1 MSCLRQCAQSIH
13 CTCIIREVSPLLLRA
28 CCSTSA
34 RRRRGELELLLDSHV
49 TDIATGVCVD
59 SARGRARGRAP
70 GVPRR
75 RYQLR
80 VRLPADSGVSG
91 HWQAH
96 CHRRARST
104 GICDSIVADPIIFVR
119 NILIFV
125 AEHDCS
131 RPFLRRG
138 RDGLHLR
145 TNLQSLVLLL
155 YRQAAGCRPT

>member
-1 MSCLRQCAQSIH
+1 M
-13 CTCIIREVSPLLLRA
+13 
-28 CCSTSA
+28 
-34 RRRRGELELLLDSHV
+34 LDSHV

-70 GVPRR
+70 VPRR
-75 RYQLR
+75 RYHLR

-91 HWQAH
+91 QAH
-96 CHRRARST
+96 CHRRASST
-104 GICDSIVADPIIFVR
+104 GICDSITADPIIFVR

-125 AEHDCS
+125 VEHDCC

-145 TNLQSLVLLL
+145 TNL
-155 YRQAAGCRPT
+155 

>member
-1 MSCLRQCAQSIH
+1 MSCFRQCAQLIH

-59 SARGRARGRAP
+59 SARGRARGRAT
-70 GVPRR
+70 VPRR

-91 HWQAH
+91 QAH
-96 CHRRARST
+96 CHRRASSR
-104 GICDSIVADPIIFVR
+104 GI
-119 NILIFV
+119 
-125 AEHDCS
+125 S
-131 RPFLRRG
+131 R
-138 RDGLHLR
+138 
-145 TNLQSLVLLL
+145 
-155 YRQAAGCRPT
+155 